1 MAYSYDVSPI
11 NGMVAISEV
20 DFKDNTGKIVRIPQ
34 GTPRPNVAKVVAI
47 SPEETRLSVGDV
59 VVIGPY
65 TNTIYVAHTL
75 DVGFVHSNEVIAVLK
90 DFKEI

>member
-11 NGMVAISEV
+11 NNMVAVSEV
-20 DFKDNTGKIVRIPQ
+20 EFKDDSGKIIRMPQ
-34 GTPRPNVAKVVAI
+34 GASRPNVVKVVAI
-47 SPEETRLSVGDV
+47 APDETRLAVGDV

-65 TNTIYVAHTL
+65 TNLIYVAHTL